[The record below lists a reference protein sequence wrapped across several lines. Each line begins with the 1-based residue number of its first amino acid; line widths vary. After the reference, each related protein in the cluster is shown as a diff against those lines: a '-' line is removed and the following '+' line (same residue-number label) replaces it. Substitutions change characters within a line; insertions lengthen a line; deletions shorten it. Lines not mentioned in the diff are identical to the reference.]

1 MNAPEVDGAAGAL
14 QIMGSVTLQS
24 ALTVHACVASDSAR
38 TVLVGDGSWRQLTLR
53 VELKLRVKSGI

>member
-1 MNAPEVDGAAGAL
+1 
-14 QIMGSVTLQS
+14 MGSVTLQS